1 TTMLPAILIIILAW
15 SFGVVTEDLGSA
27 AFVVGATESWMTPL
41 LMPLLIFIIVMFI
54 SFASGTSWILMAI
67 LTLIEIP
74 LAYTIGG
81 EDLIPLAI
89 GSIFSG
95 AIFGD
100 HVSPISDTTIMASI
114 FAGSDH
120 IAHVKTQM
128 PYAIVTAVISGAMF
142 LLYNVISNV

>member
-1 TTMLPAILIIILAW
+1 W
-15 SFGVVTEDLGSA
+15 
-27 AFVVGATESWMTPL
+27 
-41 LMPLLIFIIVMFI
+41 
-54 SFASGTSWILMAI
+54 GTMAI
-67 LTLIEIP
+67 LTPIAIP

-120 IAHVKTQM
+120 IAYCKMQM
-128 PYAIVTAVISGAMF
+128 PYATVTDDVSGVMF
-142 LLYNVISNV
+142 LLYYVISNVYILLVTALVLHFLLLQFLTRIHSRKYPQLSNDSP

>member
-1 TTMLPAILIIILAW
+1 
-15 SFGVVTEDLGSA
+15 
-27 AFVVGATESWMTPL
+27 
-41 LMPLLIFIIVMFI
+41 
-54 SFASGTSWILMAI
+54 TSWGTMAI
-67 LTLIEIP
+67 LTPIAIP

-128 PYAIVTAVISGAMF
+128 PYAIVSAVIRGAMV
-142 LLYNVISNV
+142 LLYNVISDVYILLVIAFVLELLVLLFLTRSSSRKYPEISNDSP

>member
-1 TTMLPAILIIILAW
+1 SISWYYNNASGYTHYYFGMVDW
-15 SFGVVTEDLGSA
+15 SCDGRTWYSGY
-27 AFVVGATESWMTPL
+27 VVGATESWMTPM
-41 LMPLLIFIIVMFI
+41 LMPLLIFIIGMFI
-54 SFASGTSWILMAI
+54 SFATGTSWGTMAI
-67 LTLIEIP
+67 LTPIAIP

-128 PYAIVTAVISGAMF
+128 PYAIVTA
-142 LLYNVISNV
+142 

>member
-1 TTMLPAILIIILAW
+1 MLFLFFFLVIRQP
-15 SFGVVTEDLGSA
+15 
-27 AFVVGATESWMTPL
+27 PL
-41 LMPLLIFIIVMFI
+41 
-54 SFASGTSWILMAI
+54 
-67 LTLIEIP
+67 
-74 LAYTIGG
+74 
-81 EDLIPLAI
+81 
-89 GSIFSG
+89 SIFFPYTTLFRS

-142 LLYNVISNV
+142 LLYNVISNVYILLVIALVLQFLVLQFLTR

>member
-1 TTMLPAILIIILAW
+1 
-15 SFGVVTEDLGSA
+15 
-27 AFVVGATESWMTPL
+27 
-41 LMPLLIFIIVMFI
+41 
-54 SFASGTSWILMAI
+54 
-67 LTLIEIP
+67 
-74 LAYTIGG
+74 
-81 EDLIPLAI
+81 
-89 GSIFSG
+89 

-142 LLYNVISNV
+142 LLYNVISNVYILLVIPLVMQFLVLQFLTRSHSRKYPELSNDSASVMLLDSSYGVIK

>member
-1 TTMLPAILIIILAW
+1 T
-15 SFGVVTEDLGSA
+15 
-27 AFVVGATESWMTPL
+27 
-41 LMPLLIFIIVMFI
+41 
-54 SFASGTSWILMAI
+54 GTSWGTMAI
-67 LTLIEIP
+67 LTPIAIP

-100 HVSPISDTTIMASI
+100 HVLPISDTTIMASI

-128 PYAIVTAVISGAMF
+128 PYAIVTAVFSGAMF
-142 LLYNVISNV
+142 LLYNVIINVYILLVIAMVLELLVLQFLTRRYSRK

>member
-1 TTMLPAILIIILAW
+1 
-15 SFGVVTEDLGSA
+15 
-27 AFVVGATESWMTPL
+27 
-41 LMPLLIFIIVMFI
+41 
-54 SFASGTSWILMAI
+54 
-67 LTLIEIP
+67 
-74 LAYTIGG
+74 
-81 EDLIPLAI
+81 

-142 LLYNVISNV
+142 LLYNVIRHVYILLVIALVLQFLVLQFLTSRNSRKYHNLYYECPYVMQINSDYGVIL